1 MLPLRLLH
9 ETPDLTVAGYG
20 PLCLGRWRVVPD
32 VAAMRALRDAMDE
45 WATTTAPFVAINII
59 DFRALTDVG
68 SDVRAE
74 IARVQEHFSTRQ
86 IGLATVIVERGFYAA
101 AVRAVAGAVQA
112 ISRAPFPQRVFAD
125 VPAAAQW
132 ARTLAPHDPRF
143 VLADDD
149 VTDACDLL
157 GAQAQPKPARSA
169 TARHG

>member
-32 VAAMRALRDAMDE
+32 SEAMRALRDAMDA
-45 WATTTAPFVAINII
+45 WATQSAPFVAINII
-59 DFRALTDVG
+59 DFRALTDVS

-74 IARVQEHFSTRQ
+74 IARVQEHFSGRQ

-125 VPAAAQW
+125 VPLAAQW
-132 ARTLAPHDPRF
+132 ARTLAPHDARF
-143 VLADDD
+143 SLADDD
-149 VTDACDLL
+149 VVAACDLL
-157 GAQAQPKPARSA
+157 AAPQARPVARF
-169 TARHG
+169 G